1 MGLKTTLFAVLLVIV
16 ITWRNARL
24 SDLDGKK
31 YSPFG
36 IGDVMG
42 ILPDTVKELRKRL
55 KGNSET
61 KTDV

>member
-42 ILPDTVKELRKRL
+42 ILPDTVKELRERL